1 VAQSARAADAA
12 TAILE
17 AHLSACSARIRV
29 KEGVA
34 QISTV
39 VVLLFC
45 AIPLI
50 ALARSSTIPYPIVLT
65 IGGLALGFIPGL
77 QLDLNPDLVLLIFL
91 PPLLY
96 WESITA
102 PTDAMRVNARWI
114 WTLAIGLVLA
124 TTAAVAAVIH
134 ALEPSLP
141 WAAAFVLG
149 AIVAP
154 TDEIASAPIAERLGV
169 PRHVIAVI
177 EGESLLNDA
186 GSLVLYAAAVAAVTT
201 GQFAL
206 GPATLEFFGAA
217 IGAAVIGAAAA
228 GISIVLWRRFADAQI
243 QVIISVLLPFLAYIP
258 AQYFHVSGVLAVV
271 VAGVIANRMTPVVIT
286 PAARI
291 QAVGWWESTVFLM
304 NVALF
309 IMLGIQLNGIVAHA
323 VQRHGWGEL
332 LLDAFVVNAV
342 VIGIRFAWIFAQGAL
357 PFFGRMKPHGTSDPK
372 DLTVTAMGGLRG
384 TVSLAAALAIPL
396 ATNAHA
402 PFPDRDLI
410 IFITF
415 TVILVTL
422 VGGGLLMP
430 FVVRALAFHEV
441 DEDRDELRLAVRTM
455 VDVALASIERLRS
468 DGKISGE
475 QAASLK
481 ERYQLK
487 RERVDS
493 GAQSQLRAAQQR
505 QSEAES
511 IIVAEERAALLALRK
526 SGSIDNTVMRQ
537 LQLTLDLQQTQID
550 RSDGDGTAIL
560 NSTSELTVS

>member
-1 VAQSARAADAA
+1 M
-12 TAILE
+12 
-17 AHLSACSARIRV
+17 
-29 KEGVA
+29 A

-50 ALARSSTIPYPIVLT
+50 ALARRSTIPYPIILT
-65 IGGLALGFIPGL
+65 VGGLALGFVPGL
-77 QLDLNPDLVLLIFL
+77 QLDLNPDLVLLIVL

-124 TTAAVAAVIH
+124 TTAAVAAVVH
-134 ALEPSLP
+134 ALEPSIP

-186 GSLVLYAAAVAAVTT
+186 GSLVLYAVAVAAVTT

-206 GPATLEFFGAA
+206 GTATLEFFGAA

-258 AQYFHVSGVLAVV
+258 AQYLHVSGVLAVV
-271 VAGVIANRMTPVVIT
+271 VAGVIANRATPVVIT

-291 QAVGWWESTVFLM
+291 QAVAWWESTVFLM

-309 IMLGIQLNGIVAHA
+309 IVL
-323 VQRHGWGEL
+323 
-332 LLDAFVVNAV
+332 
-342 VIGIRFAWIFAQGAL
+342 RF
-357 PFFGRMKPHGTSDPK
+357 
-372 DLTVTAMGGLRG
+372 
-384 TVSLAAALAIPL
+384 
-396 ATNAHA
+396 
-402 PFPDRDLI
+402 
-410 IFITF
+410 
-415 TVILVTL
+415 
-422 VGGGLLMP
+422 
-430 FVVRALAFHEV
+430 
-441 DEDRDELRLAVRTM
+441 
-455 VDVALASIERLRS
+455 S
-468 DGKISGE
+468 DG
-475 QAASLK
+475 
-481 ERYQLK
+481 
-487 RERVDS
+487 
-493 GAQSQLRAAQQR
+493 
-505 QSEAES
+505 
-511 IIVAEERAALLALRK
+511 
-526 SGSIDNTVMRQ
+526 
-537 LQLTLDLQQTQID
+537 
-550 RSDGDGTAIL
+550 
-560 NSTSELTVS
+560 

>member
-1 VAQSARAADAA
+1 M
-12 TAILE
+12 
-17 AHLSACSARIRV
+17 
-29 KEGVA
+29 A

-50 ALARSSTIPYPIVLT
+50 ALARRSTIPYPIILT

-77 QLDLNPDLVLLIFL
+77 QLDLNPDLVLLIVL

-96 WESITA
+96 WESVTA

-124 TTAAVAAVIH
+124 TTAAVAAVVH
-134 ALEPSLP
+134 ALEPSIS

-186 GSLVLYAAAVAAVTT
+186 GSLVLYAVAVAAVTT

-206 GPATLEFFGAA
+206 GTATLEFFGAA
-217 IGAAVIGAAAA
+217 IGAAVIGAVAA

-258 AQYFHVSGVLAVV
+258 AQYLHVSGVLAVV
-271 VAGVIANRMTPVVIT
+271 VAGVIANRVTPVVIT

-291 QAVGWWESTVFLM
+291 QAVAWWESTVFLM

-309 IMLGIQLNGIVAHA
+309 IVLGMQLNGVVAHA

-332 LLDAFVVNAV
+332 LRDTLVVNVV
-342 VIGIRFAWIFAQGAL
+342 VIGVRFAWIFAQGAL
-357 PFFGRMKPHGTSDPK
+357 PFFGRMKPHGMSERK
-372 DLTVTAMGGLRG
+372 DLTVMAMGGLRG
-384 TVSLAAALAIPL
+384 SVSLAAALAIPF
-396 ATNAHA
+396 ATNARA

-430 FVVRALAFHEV
+430 FVVRALAFHEA

-455 VDVALASIERLRS
+455 VDAGLASIERLRVG
-468 DGKISGE
+468 GKISAA

-481 ERYQLK
+481 EQYQRK
-487 RERVDS
+487 RERFDL
-493 GAQSQLRAAQQR
+493 GAQPELRAAAQHQN
-505 QSEAES
+505 QVES
-511 IIVAEERAALLALRK
+511 IIVAEERGALLALRK
-526 SGSIDNTVMRQ
+526 SGSIDNTVMRR
-537 LQLTLDLQQTQID
+537 LQLTLDLHQTLID
-550 RSDGDGTAIL
+550 RSDDDGAAL
-560 NSTSELTVS
+560 LDSTSELTVSQ

>member
-1 VAQSARAADAA
+1 M
-12 TAILE
+12 
-17 AHLSACSARIRV
+17 
-29 KEGVA
+29 A

-39 VVLLFC
+39 LVLLFC

-50 ALARSSTIPYPIVLT
+50 ALARRSTVPYPIVLT
-65 IGGLALGFIPGL
+65 IGGLAVGFVPGL
-77 QLDLNPDLVLLIFL
+77 QFDLNPDLVLLLFL
-91 PPLLY
+91 PALLY

-102 PTDAMRVNARWI
+102 PTDAMRLNARWI

-134 ALEPSLP
+134 AIEPSLS
-141 WAAAFVLG
+141 WATAFVLG

-154 TDEIASAPIAERLGV
+154 TDEVASAPIAERLGV

-186 GSLVLYAAAVAAVTT
+186 GSLVLYAAAVAAVVSGHFT
-201 GQFAL
+201 L
-206 GPATLEFFGAA
+206 GTATLEFFGSA
-217 IGAAVIGAAAA
+217 IGAAIVGAAAA
-228 GISIVLWRRFADAQI
+228 GLSIVLWRRFADAQI

-271 VAGVIANRMTPVVIT
+271 VAGVIANRVTPVVIT

-309 IMLGIQLNGIVAHA
+309 ILLGIQLNGIVAHA

-332 LLDAFVVNAV
+332 LLDAFLVNAV
-342 VIGIRFAWIFAQGAL
+342 VIVVRFAWIFAQGTL
-357 PFFGRMKPHGTSDPK
+357 PFFGRMKPHGMSDRK

-396 ATNAHA
+396 ATNAHT

-415 TVILVTL
+415 SVILVTL
-422 VGGGLLMP
+422 VGGGLLLP
-430 FVVRALAFHEV
+430 VVVRALAFDEP
-441 DEDRDELRLAVRTM
+441 DEDRDELRLAVRSM
-455 VDVALASIERLRS
+455 IDMALASIDRLREN
-468 DGKISGE
+468 GEISAD
-475 QAASLK
+475 QAAMLRDRY
-481 ERYQLK
+481 ERK
-487 RERVDS
+487 RKRFVGSNREMHE
-493 GAQSQLRAAQQR
+493 SQQNLNA
-505 QSEAES
+505 AES
-511 IIVAEERAALLALRK
+511 RIIAAERAALLRLRK
-526 SGSIDNTVMRQ
+526 DGAIDNTVMRR

-550 RSDGDGTAIL
+550 RSDDDGTAIL
-560 NSTSELTVS
+560 DSNSELTVSN